1 MIRNLLKEDYEE
13 VKAIYLQGIAT
24 GNATFETKAKE
35 WNVWD
40 SSYLSHSRLV
50 VEEQGLVIGWA
61 ALSPISTR
69 AVYAGVAEVSV
80 YIRYGYQGRKI
91 GGFLLEQLVKESEK
105 NGIWTLLSSIF
116 PENQSSIRIHENNG
130 FRTIGVRHKIAQL
143 NGVWRDTLLMER
155 RSTIVGQ

>member
-1 MIRNLLKEDYEE
+1 MIRNLKKDDYEE

-80 YIRYGYQGRKI
+80 YIRDGYQGRKI

>member
-1 MIRNLLKEDYEE
+1 M
-13 VKAIYLQGIAT
+13 
-24 GNATFETKAKE
+24 
-35 WNVWD
+35 
-40 SSYLSHSRLV
+40 
-50 VEEQGLVIGWA
+50 VIGWA

-80 YIRYGYQGRKI
+80 YIRDGYQGRKI

-116 PENQSSIRIHENNG
+116 PENLSSIRIHENNG

>member
-61 ALSPISTR
+61 ALSSISSR

-80 YIRYGYQGRKI
+80 YIRDGYQGRKI

>member
-1 MIRNLLKEDYEE
+1 MIRNLLKDDYEE

-61 ALSPISTR
+61 ALSSISTR

-80 YIRYGYQGRKI
+80 YIRDGHQGRKI

>member
-1 MIRNLLKEDYEE
+1 MIRNLLKEEYEE

-61 ALSPISTR
+61 ALSPISAR

-80 YIRYGYQGRKI
+80 YIRDGYQGRKI

-116 PENQSSIRIHENNG
+116 PENLSSIRIHENNG

>member
-50 VEEQGLVIGWA
+50 IEEQGLVIGWA
-61 ALSPISTR
+61 ALSSISTR

-80 YIRYGYQGRKI
+80 YIRDG
-91 GGFLLEQLVKESEK
+91 
-105 NGIWTLLSSIF
+105 
-116 PENQSSIRIHENNG
+116 
-130 FRTIGVRHKIAQL
+130 
-143 NGVWRDTLLMER
+143 
-155 RSTIVGQ
+155 

>member
-80 YIRYGYQGRKI
+80 YIRDGYQGRKI

>member
-61 ALSPISTR
+61 ALSHISTR

-80 YIRYGYQGRKI
+80 YIRDGYQGRKI

-116 PENQSSIRIHENNG
+116 PENQSSIRIHENNV